1 MLYLIEIGLENH
13 FVETRVIRLE
23 LKERYLQVNKV
34 KYAGYFQ
41 TVGRMQRPDDA
52 RFLTHSKIAGAA
64 GSTYATPKFSY
75 IKF

>member
-41 TVGRMQRPDDA
+41 TVGR
-52 RFLTHSKIAGAA
+52 I
-64 GSTYATPKFSY
+64 
-75 IKF
+75 